1 MAGDRKDPKIAYQ
14 LLLCPVVDI
23 AHLDTESYAL
33 FGDGPWLSKANIE
46 ITTISTYAGRR
57 EDPMLTR
64 LRSSQRTFV
73 ICPRAYCDRRV
84 RRSQGRGR
92 SLRGETA
99 GTGQ

>member
-46 ITTISTYAGRR
+46 YYY
-57 EDPMLTR
+57 DQY
-64 LRSSQRTFV
+64 LRG
-73 ICPRAYCDRRV
+73 PE
-84 RRSQGRGR
+84 RRSHAYA
-92 SLRGETA
+92 SPLLAKDLRDLPPRIL
-99 GTGQ
+99 